1 MNLRVI
7 VMSTI
12 LSNKLLLG
20 LVAVVLIALTA
31 FLVLG
36 YGDLP
41 AIHMSSHGWFAL
53 GLGVLFSII
62 LGAVLSTVLIIG
74 RRRGF
79 DESAHEAVIDHD
91 PEG

>member
-1 MNLRVI
+1 MPAK
-7 VMSTI
+7 S
-12 LSNKLLLG
+12 SNKSLI
-20 LVAVVLIALTA
+20 AVVVVVILALAA

-36 YGDLP
+36 WGDLP

-53 GLGVLFSII
+53 GLGVVFSII
-62 LGAVLSTVLIIG
+62 LGAVLSAVLIIG

-91 PEG
+91 PEN

>member
-1 MNLRVI
+1 
-7 VMSTI
+7 MSTI

-36 YGDLP
+36 YG
-41 AIHMSSHGWFAL
+41 

-91 PEG
+91 PEV

>member
-1 MNLRVI
+1 MSALSSNKWLIGLVI
-7 VMSTI
+7 VVS
-12 LSNKLLLG
+12 
-20 LVAVVLIALTA
+20 AALIV

-41 AIHMSSHGWFAL
+41 TIHMTGHGWFAL
-53 GLGVLFSII
+53 GLGIVFSVI
-62 LGAVLSTVLIIG
+62 LGAVLSAVLIIG

-91 PEG
+91 PEV

>member
-1 MNLRVI
+1 MPAK
-7 VMSTI
+7 S
-12 LSNKLLLG
+12 SNKLLLG
-20 LVAVVLIALTA
+20 FVAVVGLALIV
-31 FLVLG
+31 FLVLSWG
-36 YGDLP
+36 ELP

-53 GLGVLFSII
+53 GLGIVFSVI

-91 PEG
+91 PEN

>member
-1 MNLRVI
+1 MPAK
-7 VMSTI
+7 S
-12 LSNKLLLG
+12 SNKSLI
-20 LVAVVLIALTA
+20 AVVVVVILALTA

-36 YGDLP
+36 WADLP

-53 GLGVLFSII
+53 GLGVVFSII
-62 LGAVLSTVLIIG
+62 LGAVLSAVLIIG

-91 PEG
+91 PEN